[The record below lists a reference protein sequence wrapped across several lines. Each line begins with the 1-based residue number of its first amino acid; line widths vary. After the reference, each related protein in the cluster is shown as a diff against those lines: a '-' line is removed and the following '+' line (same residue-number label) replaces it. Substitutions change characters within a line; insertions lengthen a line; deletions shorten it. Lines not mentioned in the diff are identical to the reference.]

1 MIETTQPTHNDTKT
15 RLDIAGET
23 YYIQLQGQSLY
34 PLFQQREDYS
44 VFLNC
49 LANAAHQECTQV
61 LAYCLLNQSIHL
73 LIRSPV
79 ESPSQHSTY
88 TFMRQLN
95 SEYTQYYN
103 EQQQRH
109 GSVFQAQFSC
119 TLIEP
124 QHYLA
129 KAIAMLHRL
138 PIQYGLVAHA
148 SIYPWSSHNDYLS
161 HNQEKRVW
169 LDTTTG
175 LQLIAKQ
182 RSAQQRH
189 YQNFIDHA
197 PQHELDAIDWNH
209 GHHPHYF
216 ALASQRYIDGLGLDT
231 PAAATKKPTLALLTL
246 AVCREYG
253 MKPRELLQ
261 QQRHRLRLDVCAQVV
276 SLAQDWNIAEKDKS
290 CRFLDCDEDI
300 IEGTLRRLDAESGNR
315 SHQLKSKLSRQLNVT
330 GDTRPNAETS
340 TISDTE
346 IKNSPQ
352 ERTAQKITAAE
363 LTDY

>member
-1 MIETTQPTHNDTKT
+1 MTDAIPPSHSDTKT
-15 RLDIAGET
+15 RLDVGGET
-23 YYIQLQGQSLY
+23 YYVQLQGQGLS
-34 PLFQQREDYS
+34 PLFQQRDDYS
-44 VFLNC
+44 VFLNY
-49 LANAAHQECTQV
+49 LANAAQQECMQV

-73 LIRSPV
+73 LVRSPV
-79 ESPSQHSTY
+79 ESPNQHSTY

-95 SEYTQYYN
+95 SQYTQYYN
-103 EQQQRH
+103 EKQQRH

-124 QHYLA
+124 QYYLA

-138 PIQYGLVAHA
+138 PLQYGLVADA

-161 HNQEKRVW
+161 YNQEKRNW

-175 LQLIAKQ
+175 LQIIAKQ
-182 RSAQQRH
+182 RSAQQRL
-189 YQNFIDHA
+189 YQNFIDHVS
-197 PQHELDAIDWNH
+197 QHELDTIDWNH
-209 GHHPHYF
+209 GHHPDYF
-216 ALASQRYIDGLGLDT
+216 ALASQRYIDNLGLDSS
-231 PAAATKKPTLALLTL
+231 AAATKKPTLALLTL

-261 QQRHRLRLDVCAQVV
+261 QQRHRLRLDVCAQIV
-276 SLAQDWNIAEKDKS
+276 SLAQDWRVAEKDKS
-290 CRFLDCDEDI
+290 CRFLGCDEDI

-330 GDTRPNAETS
+330 DDTRPNAQAS

-346 IKNSPQ
+346 FQKSSQ
-352 ERTAQKITAAE
+352 ERAAEKITAAE
-363 LTDY
+363 PADY